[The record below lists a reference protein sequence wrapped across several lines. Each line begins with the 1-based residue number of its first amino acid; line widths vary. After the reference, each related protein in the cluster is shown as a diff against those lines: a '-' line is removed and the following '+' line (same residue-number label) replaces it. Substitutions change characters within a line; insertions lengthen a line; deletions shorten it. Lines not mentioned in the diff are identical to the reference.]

1 MIQTK
6 SMHAWTESTT
16 ILAWIKSSPHR
27 WTTFI
32 ANRTSQLHEYTPPS
46 IWRYVP
52 TADNPVDCAS
62 RGLYPSELLQ
72 HPLWWTGPSF
82 LSQDLSTWPSM
93 QIQMN
98 ADGTNLEERKT
109 ILVVTTNVHIFNQLL
124 HRLSSLPKII
134 HVVAYCLRVF
144 QKSMFTT
151 INLSPAEQVRALQL
165 IIQLVQ
171 KQAFSDEWAHIRD
184 PLHSGQSKLRNL
196 GPFFDEHGLIRVAGR
211 LKHAEIPYEQKH
223 PILLPRSHRLTDLLI
238 DDFHTQNKHPG
249 ATTLQTI
256 ISQQYWIIGSR
267 QVIRSRLRLC
277 IACYKTRPRNSQP
290 FMGDI
295 PKCRLQQVK
304 PFMITGVD
312 YADPIMLRSSTTRR
326 NVPRQA
332 YICLFVCMTT
342 KALHLEV
349 ASDLSSETF
358 LTAFC
363 RFISRRGPV
372 EQMHSDCGTN
382 FVGAAKL
389 FQSVDQFT
397 HSKEFQDKCQTYLM
411 SGNISWHFNPPSAPH
426 LGGLWEAGVKSVKT
440 LLYRT
445 LGLQRLK
452 YEELATI
459 LSRIEATS
467 NSRPL
472 GAKSSDPSDF
482 EALTPSHFLTLMSST
497 GHMEPNFVNVPLSHF
512 QRWRMI
518 KDIHSH
524 FWKRWQTEYLY
535 TLQNLTKWIAHNP
548 NLKIHDLVLIREP
561 TAPLLW
567 KLGRILQLHPGEDG
581 IARVATV
588 QTATGIL
595 KRPVVK
601 LCPLPI

>member
-1 MIQTK
+1 
-6 SMHAWTESTT
+6 
-16 ILAWIKSSPHR
+16 
-27 WTTFI
+27 
-32 ANRTSQLHEYTPPS
+32 
-46 IWRYVP
+46 
-52 TADNPVDCAS
+52 
-62 RGLYPSELLQ
+62 
-72 HPLWWTGPSF
+72 
-82 LSQDLSTWPSM
+82 M
-93 QIQMN
+93 QIQMY

-109 ILVVTTNVHIFNQLL
+109 ILVVTTNVHIITQLL
-124 HRLSSLPKII
+124 HRLSSLTKII

-144 QKSMFTT
+144 QKSRVTT
-151 INLSPAEQVRALQL
+151 INLCPAEQVRALQL

-171 KQAFSDEWAHIRD
+171 KQSFSDEWAHIRD
-184 PLHSGQSKLRNL
+184 PLHPGQSKLRNL
-196 GPFFDEHGLIRVAGR
+196 SPFFDEHGLIRVGGR

-312 YADPIMLRSSTTRR
+312 YAGPIMLRSSTTRR
-326 NVPRQA
+326 NVPSQA

-349 ASDLSSETF
+349 VSDLSSETF
-358 LTAFC
+358 LMAFC

-411 SGNISWHFNPPSAPH
+411 SRNISWHFNPPSAPH
-426 LGGLWEAGVKSVKT
+426 FGGLWEAGVKSVKT

-452 YEELATI
+452 YEELATL
-459 LSRIEATS
+459 LSRIEATL

-497 GHMEPNFVNVPLSHF
+497 AQVEPNLVNVPLSHF
-512 QRWRMI
+512 QRWRI
-518 KDIHSH
+518 FKDIHSH
-524 FWKRWQTEYLY
+524 FWKRWQTEYLQ
-535 TLQNLTKWIAHNP
+535 TLQNRTKWIAHNP

-567 KLGRILQLHPGEDG
+567 KLGRIIQLHDG

-588 QTATGIL
+588 HTATGIL

-601 LCPLPI
+601 LCPLPIC